1 MYAVVSNHYE
11 NKGAV
16 TINPTHRI
24 RLYVRNIKKKIE
36 PKLDDKVI
44 AIANHNFENFISKL
58 KENNFAEAK
67 LFLSDIVLQKV
78 TENQLI
84 ELRKQ
89 IDFENK
95 LVQYFRGFQMAFTGE
110 NYLMLQYKYD
120 NEKIEVPKSMI
131 KVIFDENNKILGIQP
146 MKKE

>member
-1 MYAVVSNHYE
+1 M
-11 NKGAV
+11 
-16 TINPTHRI
+16 
-24 RLYVRNIKKKIE
+24 
-36 PKLDDKVI
+36 
-44 AIANHNFENFISKL
+44 
-58 KENNFAEAK
+58 
-67 LFLSDIVLQKV
+67 FLSDIVLQKV

-120 NEKIEVPKSMI
+120 NEKIEMPKSFI